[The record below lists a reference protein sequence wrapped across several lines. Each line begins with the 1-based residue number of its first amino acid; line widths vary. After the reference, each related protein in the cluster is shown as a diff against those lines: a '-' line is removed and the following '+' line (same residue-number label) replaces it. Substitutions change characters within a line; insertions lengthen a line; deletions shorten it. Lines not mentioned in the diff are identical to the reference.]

1 MTGASVTGR
10 TPFDSPLMFDFAFM
24 QRALAAAVLV
34 GLLCGILGF
43 FVVLRRLAFIGVGI
57 SHSAIGGVA
66 IGILAGWNPL
76 LTGAFFA
83 VAVALG
89 IALVSQSDRI
99 SEDTVIGVFF
109 SGSMA
114 MGIVL
119 FSMKSGYQQDLF
131 SYLFGSVLA
140 ISTGELTALACASA
154 VIMALIILTFK
165 EHLLIA
171 FDEEVASAYG
181 HKVVALNVL
190 LLVLLA
196 FTVVIGVR
204 LVGLLLIQA
213 LLVVPAAIAAL
224 CVVNFRWQVL
234 LSALVGSLSG
244 VAGLV
249 LAYQLDVAA
258 GGTIVL
264 VAVSLFFVTLLA
276 RMLSRQG

>member
-1 MTGASVTGR
+1 
-10 TPFDSPLMFDFAFM
+10 MFDFEFM

-66 IGILAGWNPL
+66 IGILASWNPIV
-76 LTGAFFA
+76 TGGVFA

-89 IALVSQSDRI
+89 IALVSQSDQI

-114 MGIVL
+114 LGIVL

-131 SYLFGSVLA
+131 SYLFGNVLA
-140 ISTGELTALACASA
+140 ISTVELVALACGSA
-154 VIMALIILTFK
+154 VILGVLLLTFK

-171 FDEEVASAYG
+171 FDEEVAAAYG

-190 LLVLLA
+190 LLILLA
-196 FTVVIGVR
+196 LTVVIGVR

-224 CVVNFRWQVL
+224 CAANFRWQL
-234 LSALVGSLSG
+234 LLAAAIGSLSG

-249 LAYQLDVAA
+249 AAYQLDIAA
-258 GGTIVL
+258 GGAIVL
-264 VAVSLFFVTLLA
+264 VAVMLFFVTLLA
-276 RMLSRQG
+276 RLLSRTRG